1 MAKRTS
7 IVIWAL
13 FLLTAIIIIV
23 GVFVYINNKKIN
35 SDIKEID
42 SFRIGDYQDYLEY
55 SSTDNLGPIE
65 NVDDLL
71 KKVETTWISKYGEC
85 IKKETPYVVLYD
97 EESKVW
103 LVHGSLRSNNKGGV
117 AYILVDDSTGN
128 VLAMWHEK

>member
-23 GVFVYINNKKIN
+23 CVFMFINNKKVN

-65 NVDDLL
+65 DVDDLL
-71 KKVETTWISKYGEC
+71 KKVETTWISKYGES

-103 LVHGSLRSNNKGGV
+103 LVHGSLRSNNMGGV